1 MKYFL
6 SISISHFFFPF
17 HLQMPTFGD
26 APPMFQPI
34 TPLPTKRLQQQPL
47 WYHLLV
53 ITMFKIPLLFSHVL
67 GFRESRDEEIWCA
80 LRVVCK
86 GMYFAMEKNPLTT
99 VTKEWLLR
107 ICHQKTLDL
116 RDCFDIHETNLV
128 SGGPETNLTIREWKK
143 RNREL
148 VKFWKNCKYFHK
160 K

>member
-1 MKYFL
+1 M
-6 SISISHFFFPF
+6 
-17 HLQMPTFGD
+17 TFEHGD
-26 APPMFQPI
+26 DHPMFQPM

-107 ICHQKTLDL
+107 ICHQKTLEL

-148 VKFWKNCKYFHK
+148 VKFWKNCESCRCHSNKTHK
-160 K
+160 IL

>member
-1 MKYFL
+1 MGLFY
-6 SISISHFFFPF
+6 SHFSFPF
-17 HLQMPTFGD
+17 HLQMTTFEHGD
-26 APPMFQPI
+26 DHPMFQPI

-116 RDCFDIHETNLV
+116 RNCWYIYETNLV
-128 SGGPETNLTIREWKK
+128 SGGPSTETNLTEWKRK
-143 RNREL
+143 NHEL
-148 VKFWKNCKYFHK
+148 VKFWKNCKY
-160 K
+160 

>member
-1 MKYFL
+1 M
-6 SISISHFFFPF
+6 
-17 HLQMPTFGD
+17 TFEHGD
-26 APPMFQPI
+26 DHPMFQPI

-107 ICHQKTLDL
+107 ICHQKTLDKCSIL
-116 RDCFDIHETNLV
+116 KNCWCEIYENNMGA
-128 SGGPETNLTIREWKK
+128 GGPWTETNLTIREWK
-143 RNREL
+143 RENREL
-148 VKFWKNCKYFHK
+148 VKFWKYCKY
-160 K
+160 